1 MTANDPYA
9 VFRPRRGRQFALG
22 FAAAQLLVF
31 AVLAIVLPI
40 GGLGGWG
47 VSDSVMLVVLG
58 LLIAWALGR
67 YAALRATPSPAGL
80 VVRNIIV
87 TTTLEWSQIVGVRF
101 TGGDPW
107 LYLDLASGDDI
118 AVMAIQKSDG
128 AFARQEAGRMAAL
141 LQAHGRGAAAGPSGA
156 AESRPASTDE

>member
-1 MTANDPYA
+1 MTHDPYA
-9 VFRPRRGRQFALG
+9 VFRARRGRQFALG
-22 FAAAQLLVF
+22 CAAAQLAVF
-31 AVLAIVLPI
+31 VVLSVVLPLT
-40 GGLGGWG
+40 GPGGWA
-47 VSDSVMLVVLG
+47 VSDSVMLIVLA

-67 YAALRATPSPAGL
+67 YAALRATPSPSGL

-87 TTTLEWSQIVGVRF
+87 TTTLEWSQVVGVRF

-107 LYLDLASGDDI
+107 LYLDLASGDDV

-141 LQAHGRGAAAGPSGA
+141 LQAHGRHGAAGPSGG
-156 AESRPASTDE
+156 AESRRASTDE